1 MNKINELEEEIK
13 SLKTELSATNLTIS
27 NIQNA
32 LNLPGKKGISLEVIE
47 LVNELVAENAAQRE
61 AMEFSIAED
70 MWIENH
76 DGSYEYQY
84 VDWYV
89 DVIKTALDGAKTAS
103 EIIAKTKAQ
112 AIMDAIDAMSDSGA
126 LTLGDAVIAMTAYS
140 ARLREGKA

>member
-32 LNLPGKKGISLEVIE
+32 LNLPGKKGISLEVID